1 MSQSEPY
8 IAMLLGT
15 VSAAPVQGKHEDGM
29 PVGHCSLK
37 QVQGHMAVT
46 AQGKSAR
53 SYSIRDTFVGS
64 LVVSPTRTTKP
75 LFLTDYIAHTIDT
88 PHPRG

>member
-1 MSQSEPY
+1 
-8 IAMLLGT
+8 MLLGT
-15 VSAAPVQGKHEDGM
+15 GSAAPVHGAHEDGM

-37 QVQGHMAVT
+37 QVHGHMAVA

-53 SYSIRDTFVGS
+53 SYSIRDTFVGR
-64 LVVSPTRTTKP
+64 LVVSPTELRTTNA
-75 LFLTDYIAHTIDT
+75 FILTDYIAHTIDT